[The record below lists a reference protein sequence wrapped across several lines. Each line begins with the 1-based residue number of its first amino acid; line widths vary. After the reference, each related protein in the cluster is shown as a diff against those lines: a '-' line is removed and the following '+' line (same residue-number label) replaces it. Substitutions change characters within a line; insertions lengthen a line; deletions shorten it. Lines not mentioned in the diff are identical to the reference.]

1 MSYLKPAQRERAR
14 ALRRAETVSEQRL
27 WHALRGRQLSG
38 LKFVRQLPIGPYV
51 ADFAYREKR
60 LIVEVNG
67 ATHSTDDEIAYDAAR
82 DAFLRREGWQ
92 VLRVWNE
99 DALRRLDGVL
109 ETILLQCGRG

>member
-27 WHALRGRQLSG
+27 WHTLRGRQLSG
-38 LKFVRQLPIGPYV
+38 LKFVPQLPIGPYV
-51 ADFAYREKR
+51 ADFACREKH
-60 LIVEVNG
+60 LIVEVDG
-67 ATHSTDDEIAYDAAR
+67 VTHSTDDEIAYDAAR

-99 DALRRLDGVL
+99 DVLRRLDGVL